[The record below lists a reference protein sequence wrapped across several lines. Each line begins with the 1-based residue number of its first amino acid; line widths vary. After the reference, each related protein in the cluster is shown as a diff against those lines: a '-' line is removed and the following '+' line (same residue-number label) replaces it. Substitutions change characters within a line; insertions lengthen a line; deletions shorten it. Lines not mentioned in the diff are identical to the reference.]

1 MRPVDSKRLTGSR
14 VSAWFSDTAKKQAF
28 SRSAW
33 LEMGGIEVNNPT
45 TAAYHFI
52 SSKGRK
58 GEIPPG
64 INFAFSTK
72 MFYDSQIPP
81 GCTLCSY
88 LEVPG
93 RGYGV
98 SDPFDEELLSLKGPI
113 IPKGE
118 PAVHGETSG
127 NDTLTDQCAVHNT
140 EFHTSGNNSLTP
152 ILINESLSPLSFH
165 LPEVSQ
171 PCEGEI
177 QTRLL
182 LSSSSDTDTSQ
193 TPTSRHLASAFSP
206 QPLEC
211 LYDVF
216 SNTADPE
223 PIPAQENIELITDF
237 GSGVITTPRVRQTS
251 TQEFFTPEIQPLPNS
266 AVLSIPTGSPLRNVK
281 SSPPAVSSQFP
292 STVISQ
298 NSPGVDMQSPPAVN
312 TQFPPAVNTQ
322 FPPAVNSEKFP
333 GVNSQSPPTVRTDF
347 PPAVIS
353 QNFPGVNMQSPP
365 AVNTPFPPAVN
376 TPFPPAVNSLF
387 SPDIYTQFSPAVN
400 MYSPPGV
407 NRQSPPAV
415 STQFPPAVSTQFPPA
430 ETSGNDK
437 STDQYAV
444 HDIGSHS
451 SRNNSPTPILISES
465 LSPFS
470 SLTYCEAEIQTRLL
484 LSSSSDTDTSQT
496 PNSRH
501 LASAFSPQP
510 LECLYDV
517 FSNTADPEPIP
528 TQENIELITDFGSG
542 VNTTPRVRQTS
553 SQEFFTPEI
562 QPLHNSAVLSSE
574 GNTTSP
580 GTPMNDPTHS
590 PPTVNTQFPPAVNTQ
605 FPPAVNTQ
613 SSQVINTQSS
623 QVINTQF
630 PPAVNMQSPP
640 AVNTQFPPAVN
651 TQSSQ
656 VINTQSSLVINTQFP
671 PAVNMQ
677 SPPAVNTQFPPAV
690 NTQFP
695 PAVNTQSSQVINTQS
710 SQVINTQFPPSIN
723 LQSPPAVNTQFP
735 PAVNSLSPRESPVPS
750 QHISP
755 DIIFREEDVYS
766 SQDSAEMDYPNKLTF
781 SPSSLLQSYHD
792 ITSGSDEKARSYFSE
807 KELAFLRKYD
817 QITF

>member
-171 PCEGEI
+171 PCEAEI

-193 TPTSRHLASAFSP
+193 TPNSRHLASAFSP

-353 QNFPGVNMQSPP
+353 QNFPGVDMQS
-365 AVNTPFPPAVN
+365 PPAVN

-415 STQFPPAVSTQFPPA
+415 STQFPPA

-437 STDQYAV
+437 STDQCAV

-451 SRNNSPTPILISES
+451 SGNNSPTPILISES

-528 TQENIELITDFGSG
+528 AQENIELITDFGSG

-562 QPLHNSAVLSSE
+562 QPLPNSAVLSSE

-613 SSQVINTQSS
+613 SSQVINTQ
-623 QVINTQF
+623 F
-630 PPAVNMQSPP
+630 PPSINMQSPP

-656 VINTQSSLVINTQFP
+656 VINTQF
-671 PAVNMQ
+671 
-677 SPPAVNTQFPPAV
+677 PPAVNTQSSQVV

-695 PAVNTQSSQVINTQS
+695 PAVNTQSSQVINTQFPPAVNTQS
-710 SQVINTQFPPSIN
+710 SQVI
-723 LQSPPAVNTQFP
+723 NTQFP

-750 QHISP
+750 RESPVPSQHISP
-755 DIIFREEDVYS
+755 DIIFLEEDVYS